1 MIVDKK
7 PKTISNGK
15 SNLYFFTNWYYCCGF
30 SRIHKI

>member
-15 SNLYFFTNWYYCCGF
+15 SNLYFFTNWY
-30 SRIHKI
+30 